1 MKMPI
6 SIRTDPELSAS
17 GFTLVEMMVVI
28 FLLGLASAAVILT
41 LPDGDSTAR
50 TEAERMAARVAA
62 ARDEAVLQSRP
73 IAFWTRASGYGF
85 ERRTDGRWQPHPAK
99 PFGARSFEK
108 GTRITGAAQSRIVF
122 DSTGLPSAAAEILLA
137 SGDGRS
143 RIVVSASGEVKVE
156 P

>member
-1 MKMPI
+1 
-6 SIRTDPELSAS
+6 
-17 GFTLVEMMVVI
+17 MMVVI
-28 FLLGLASAAVILT
+28 FLLGLASAAVVLA

-50 TEAERMAARVAA
+50 NEAERMAARVAA

-73 IAFWTRASGYGF
+73 IAVWTRASGYGF

-99 PFGARSFEK
+99 PFGAHSFEK

-122 DSTGLPSAAAEILLA
+122 DATGLPSAAAEILLA

>member
-6 SIRTDPELSAS
+6 SIPTSNQTAVN

-28 FLLGLASAAVILT
+28 FLLGLASAAVVLT
-41 LPDGDSTAR
+41 LPNGDSTAR
-50 TEAERMAARVAA
+50 NEAERMAARLAA

-85 ERRTDGRWQPHPAK
+85 ERRTDGRWQPHLEG

-108 GTRITGAAQSRIVF
+108 GTRITGATQSRIVF
-122 DSTGLPSAAAEILLA
+122 DATGLPSAAAEILLA
-137 SGDGRS
+137 SRDERS

>member
-1 MKMPI
+1 MPI
-6 SIRTDPELSAS
+6 SIRTDHGRSAN

-41 LPDGDSTAR
+41 LPGGDNAAR
-50 TEAERMAARVAA
+50 NEAERLAARVAA

-85 ERRTDGRWQPHPAK
+85 ERRTNGSWQPHPAK
-99 PFGARSFEK
+99 PFSARSFDK

-122 DSTGLPSAAAEILLA
+122 DATGLPSAPAEIQLA

-143 RIVVSASGEVKVE
+143 RIVLTASGEVKVA